1 MTINIDSVMKIDKN
15 LSSSLSRTMQIQ
27 GESFNDAELDLDS
40 DDSNDPNSEY
50 FHYVFQINKKLCTI

>member
-1 MTINIDSVMKIDKN
+1 MKIDKN

-27 GESFNDAELDLDS
+27 GEGFNDAELDLDS

-50 FHYVFQINKKLCTI
+50 FHYGFQINKKLCTI

>member
-1 MTINIDSVMKIDKN
+1 MKIDKN
-15 LSSSLSRTMQIQ
+15 LSSPLSRTMQIQ
-27 GESFNDAELDLDS
+27 GEGFNDAELDLDS